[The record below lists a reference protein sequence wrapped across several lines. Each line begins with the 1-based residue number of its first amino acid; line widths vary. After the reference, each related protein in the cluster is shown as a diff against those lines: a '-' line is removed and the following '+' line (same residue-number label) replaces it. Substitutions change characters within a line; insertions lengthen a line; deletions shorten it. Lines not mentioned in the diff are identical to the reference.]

1 MLERQHRE
9 KLSPIIRRVYEGVV
23 ASGRVDP
30 LPADYADTPVQI
42 DYISMLAQAQKAV
55 ATGGIERLYGFLGNV
70 SAADQ
75 EVLDLTDNDEAV
87 REYAD
92 MLGVPGNILRAD
104 DAVAERRSQ
113 RREAVQKQNAIQD
126 ATAMAPAVKQGAEA
140 AKVISETDATSRPV
154 DILRNLG
161 LR

>member
-1 MLERQHRE
+1 M
-9 KLSPIIRRVYEGVV
+9 
-23 ASGRVDP
+23 
-30 LPADYADTPVQI
+30 
-42 DYISMLAQAQKAV
+42 
-55 ATGGIERLYGFLGNV
+55 

-104 DAVAERRSQ
+104 DAVEERRSQ